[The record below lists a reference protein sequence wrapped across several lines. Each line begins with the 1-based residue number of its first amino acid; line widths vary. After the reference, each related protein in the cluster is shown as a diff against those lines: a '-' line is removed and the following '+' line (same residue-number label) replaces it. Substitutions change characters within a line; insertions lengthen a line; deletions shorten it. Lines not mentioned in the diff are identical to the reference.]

1 MTDEFLTPVS
11 DELRQFAAEL
21 DTFSIGSGIG
31 FNNDPDENSIAII
44 GVYKNSSESAEAATD
59 QFRRQFYRLKN
70 GNWQLKIYDL
80 GDLLPGATDDDT
92 YFAFLKIQQEL
103 LKKKCTLII
112 VGDDPSLAYWQFR
125 AFDAV
130 THKVNLSCIDNR
142 FRLGNDS
149 EELSEFNYLSKI
161 ITNEPHSLFD
171 YTHLGHQTYFVAQ
184 EELDLMEELNFEV
197 KRLGLLTE
205 NLDESEPELRNSDM
219 VILNL
224 DSIQHS
230 DFQSNAEPSPN
241 GFSSR
246 EICAIARYSGINNK
260 VRSFGVYN
268 FEAKNIL
275 LDNLLLAE
283 ILWYFIEG
291 KNHSAGDLDFDNE
304 RSFETFRV
312 QLAEQEL
319 VFYRNIMSDQWW
331 LELDDSETVDGR
343 HQIIP
348 CSNKDYKDSLLGK
361 IPHRWWKA
369 YKKLY

>member
-11 DELRQFAAEL
+11 DELRRFAAEL
-21 DTFSIGSGIG
+21 DTFSIGSSIG
-31 FNNDPDENSIAII
+31 FDHDPDENSIAII
-44 GVYKNSSESAEAATD
+44 GVYKNSSESAEMATD

-80 GDLLPGATDDDT
+80 GDLMPGATEADT

-112 VGDDPSLAYWQFR
+112 IGDDPALAYWQFR

-130 THKVNLSCIDNR
+130 THQVNLSCIDNR
-142 FRLGNDS
+142 FRLGNDA
-149 EELSEFNYLSKI
+149 EELSGFNYLSKI

-171 YTHLGHQTYFVAQ
+171 YTHLGYQTYFVAQ

-197 KRLGLLTE
+197 KRLGLLAGHLE
-205 NLDESEPELRNSDM
+205 ECEPELRNSDM
-219 VILNL
+219 VVMNL

-275 LDNLLLAE
+275 SDNLLLAE

-291 KNHSAGDLDFDNE
+291 RNHSAEDLDFDNE
-304 RSFETFRV
+304 YGFETFRV
-312 QLAEQEL
+312 QSSEFEL
-319 VFYRNIMSDQWW
+319 IFYRNLLSDQWW
-331 LELDDSETVDGR
+331 FEAGDTDDADSVR
-343 HQIIP
+343 QPIA
-348 CSNKDYKDSLLGK
+348 CSHNDYLDSLEGK
-361 IPHRWWKA
+361 IPHRWWKT